1 MLKALDFDN
10 ELINLIEKEM
20 DSMRKKIKNKIEKIP
35 FWQLESIFF
44 KNKKYSSQEEYINDI
59 LANYEKE
66 DFIYQIL
73 DKDIS
78 ILKNNEKRDL
88 NIFSICPRALEGKG
102 FSENQIEEFYNFVDK
117 ARLLMNFKG

>member
-20 DSMRKKIKNKIEKIP
+20 DSMRKKLKNKIEKIP
-35 FWQLESIFF
+35 FWQLESIFP

-66 DFIYQIL
+66 NFIYQIL

-88 NIFSICPRALEGKG
+88 NIFSICPRALEGR
-102 FSENQIEEFYNFVDK
+102 V
-117 ARLLMNFKG
+117 L

>member
-20 DSMRKKIKNKIEKIP
+20 DSMRKK
-35 FWQLESIFF
+35 F